1 MLYSY
6 LVCQQMIAV
15 TNHITDDSFVFQQ
28 DSAPAH
34 YVHTTA
40 QLLWLTIVDFFLP
53 ELWPLQPRAEPHW
66 SQDLGSHT
74 AT

>member
-40 QLLWLTIVDFFLP
+40 QLP
-53 ELWPLQPRAEPHW
+53 
-66 SQDLGSHT
+66 
-74 AT
+74 